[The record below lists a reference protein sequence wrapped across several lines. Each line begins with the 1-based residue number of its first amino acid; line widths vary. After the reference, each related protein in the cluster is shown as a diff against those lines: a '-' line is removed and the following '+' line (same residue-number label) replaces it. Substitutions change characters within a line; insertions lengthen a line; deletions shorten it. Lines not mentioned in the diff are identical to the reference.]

1 MAGKSGRLTFSG
13 RQEYTARMF
22 AIEGTTYW
30 LPIAHCELGNHYLM
44 RDERGQIVERTF
56 TDGDVAFSFETLH
69 DAQAAIEA
77 WQAQREKE
85 AE

>member
-13 RQEYTARMF
+13 RQEYRVEKRRVGYVAVCPCHLGYHFLMPTADGV
-22 AIEGTTYW
+22 AEGTINGLGMPYLYPTY
-30 LPIAHCELGNHYLM
+30 A
-44 RDERGQIVERTF
+44 
-56 TDGDVAFSFETLH
+56 